1 VEDQDLSAPGHVQ
14 PVQLSQRFSDAE
26 ANASPGAP
34 LPTPSRVVGG
44 SSNIHHNSTHRNEE
58 NASPAAPNVPAAVVA
73 TSETAGATR
82 TKSVGAIEKEVQEL
96 LDEKVFGRDDA
107 AKVEALRK
115 LKKYLLEGG
124 SSGQESQQQKEYGQA
139 VSNLGGCHLVLI
151 ALRQELD
158 KDGGP
163 NRNVV
168 LKVVQFLQNW
178 TFLPCRRDTMS
189 RFRGVGMVARAIDAC
204 STNEAIQLAAI
215 ACLFNYASDGD
226 ATRCQKLLDGNCL
239 RGIVRAASPSTKR
252 KRTQVLAMRLLGRL
266 CEVGGRS
273 HVDRM
278 IECGALVA
286 AARTYSEHKGG
297 CNHPECELRVVA
309 RRLMNKLHG

>member
-1 VEDQDLSAPGHVQ
+1 
-14 PVQLSQRFSDAE
+14 
-26 ANASPGAP
+26 
-34 LPTPSRVVGG
+34 
-44 SSNIHHNSTHRNEE
+44 
-58 NASPAAPNVPAAVVA
+58 
-73 TSETAGATR
+73 
-82 TKSVGAIEKEVQEL
+82 
-96 LDEKVFGRDDA
+96 
-107 AKVEALRK
+107 
-115 LKKYLLEGG
+115 
-124 SSGQESQQQKEYGQA
+124 
-139 VSNLGGCHLVLI
+139 LI

-204 STNEAIQLAAI
+204 STNEALQLAAI
-215 ACLFNYASDGD
+215 ACLVNYTSDGD
-226 ATRCQKLLDGNCL
+226 ATRCEELLDGTCL
-239 RGIVRAASPSTKR
+239 RGIVRAASPS
-252 KRTQVLAMRLLGRL
+252 L
-266 CEVGGRS
+266 CEVGGGRR